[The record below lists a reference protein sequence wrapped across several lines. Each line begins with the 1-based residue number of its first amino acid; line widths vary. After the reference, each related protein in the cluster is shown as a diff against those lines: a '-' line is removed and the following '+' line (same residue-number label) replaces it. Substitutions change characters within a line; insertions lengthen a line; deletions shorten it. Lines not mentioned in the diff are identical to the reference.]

1 MTSSAINH
9 DPNAIID
16 DGSCYFNT
24 ISEIINNPIIGE
36 DVIIAGI
43 ISDYTNL
50 VDYGGPHIIKISEN
64 ITGNTLEVKVWD
76 SDWTNDHENLFE
88 NPPFFTHELKII
100 GTVGEWDGELQIEPS
115 LIQVINEN
123 FQFQTTEV
131 SIHSIFSGDH
141 DGKVITCKGLL
152 VDYFDITKYDGPH
165 ALTLENQQGYRTE
178 LSIWPSNYDILNS
191 SLSHLLN
198 PPYNKYYMSA
208 TGFVG
213 EYKNKK
219 QLSIP
224 SQNAITIL
232 DTINTTGNKYEG
244 LMASVSFDYNFNDY
258 DNDLKNQ
265 IINDFAIQLNIDKNR
280 IKIISIKSGSLI
292 LDFNIL
298 DKSENTNEPSN
309 DDLIESITSIT
320 AINGINVSINNISQ
334 LSNNSVKITPAPFV
348 IIPTLG
354 ERLDYS
360 FSFPNKSRVI
370 IRIFDVSGKFI
381 TSLLDEYYEEAATII
396 RDEYHSSWNGRDQ
409 LGQIV
414 PPGTYIMH
422 IEAMNPLTGQTYTN
436 CAPIVVGV
444 KN

>member
-1 MTSSAINH
+1 M
-9 DPNAIID
+9 
-16 DGSCYFNT
+16 
-24 ISEIINNPIIGE
+24 
-36 DVIIAGI
+36 
-43 ISDYTNL
+43 
-50 VDYGGPHIIKISEN
+50 
-64 ITGNTLEVKVWD
+64 
-76 SDWTNDHENLFE
+76 
-88 NPPFFTHELKII
+88 
-100 GTVGEWDGELQIEPS
+100 
-115 LIQVINEN
+115 
-123 FQFQTTEV
+123 
-131 SIHSIFSGDH
+131 
-141 DGKVITCKGLL
+141 
-152 VDYFDITKYDGPH
+152 
-165 ALTLENQQGYRTE
+165 
-178 LSIWPSNYDILNS
+178 
-191 SLSHLLN
+191 
-198 PPYNKYYMSA
+198 
-208 TGFVG
+208 
-213 EYKNKK
+213 
-219 QLSIP
+219 
-224 SQNAITIL
+224 
-232 DTINTTGNKYEG
+232 
-244 LMASVSFDYNFNDY
+244 
-258 DNDLKNQ
+258 
-265 IINDFAIQLNIDKNR
+265 
-280 IKIISIKSGSLI
+280 I

-436 CAPIVVGV
+436 SAPIVVGV